1 MREKDIFVV
10 AERWYENR
18 TPSGRWS
25 KVKED
30 YRIELFNRKQFDTFL
45 ADFWTGERRSGYTY
59 TRYGY
64 FPSRVVVPFPYGPR
78 RSVTEFT
85 FSDHPRFTDLL
96 LDAHDSN
103 ATEIPL

>member
-10 AERWYENR
+10 AERWYESR

-30 YRIELFNRKQFDTFL
+30 YYVQLFNRKQFDMFL
-45 ADFWTGERRSGYTY
+45 AVQSRGERRSGYTY

-64 FPSRVVVPFPYGPR
+64 FPSRVVVPNLYAPR

-85 FSDHPRFTDLL
+85 FSDESRFTDLL
-96 LDAHDSN
+96 LDFFDSD
-103 ATEIPL
+103 TT

>member
-10 AERWYENR
+10 AERWYESR

-30 YRIELFNRKQFDTFL
+30 YYVQLLNRKQFDMFL
-45 ADFWTGERRSGYTY
+45 AVQSQGERRSGYTY

-64 FPSRVVVPFPYGPR
+64 FPSRVVVPNLYGLR

-85 FSDHPRFTDLL
+85 FSDEPRFTDLL
-96 LDAHDSN
+96 LDSFDSD
-103 ATEIPL
+103 AP